1 MRQRLAALVLLSF
14 GDSAARA
21 GSYVNVALC
30 EEATGCLLNT
40 DVCHALCDPDCD
52 DPDCSFVPPFAIVHP
67 FGYTGAETALQVRI
81 CLEGADAAFGP
92 TLERAIAMWE
102 ALQPATPNC
111 EGCGTWEDPIHID
124 GTAWAHSVLLHE
136 LGHCAL
142 GLDHVERFWD
152 DDWDG
157 DFEETNF
164 TRSAEAAYKEDA
176 LDDGADNIRGSGDDF
191 HQAFGGLPAESV
203 SWFRQADND
212 PFIVDATVIDIGT
225 FSRSISNLPP
235 PDTWGASGNL
245 NVALPQGYVDSQV
258 VMFGLYQ
265 RQQFY
270 MNLLA
275 DDANMLKMART
286 GVDLMAGT
294 ADDYSVDLLYV
305 GDCSNAH
312 DLKVSVDPVPSGAF
326 GFCGNLRIDYSFDP
340 GNPLL
345 ARHFSIMR
353 IVPAAPLE
361 IVLNDAVPW
370 TLGEPIFED
379 GFESGDFSDWSVV
392 TDGSDGGEVPAEGA
406 LPAIEYEGDYGLLPE
421 EEVFLVDELG
431 LDPSSSE

>member
-1 MRQRLAALVLLSF
+1 MRQRVAALVILLF

-30 EEATGCLLNT
+30 EEASGCLLNT
-40 DVCHALCDPDCD
+40 DVCHELCDPDCD

-67 FGYTGAETALQVRI
+67 FGYTGAETTLQLRI
-81 CLEGADAAFGP
+81 CLEGGDAAFGP
-92 TLERAIAMWE
+92 T
-102 ALQPATPNC
+102 
-111 EGCGTWEDPIHID
+111 
-124 GTAWAHSVLLHE
+124 
-136 LGHCAL
+136 
-142 GLDHVERFWD
+142 
-152 DDWDG
+152 
-157 DFEETNF
+157 
-164 TRSAEAAYKEDA
+164 
-176 LDDGADNIRGSGDDF
+176 RGSGDDF
-191 HQAFGGLPAESV
+191 HQAFGGPPAESV

-225 FSRSISNLPP
+225 FSRSLSNLPP
-235 PDTWGASGNL
+235 PDTWGASGHL
-245 NVALPQGYVDSQV
+245 KVALPKGYVESQA

-294 ADDYSVDLLYV
+294 ADDYAVDLLYV

-326 GFCGNLRIDYSFDP
+326 GICGNLRIDYSFDP

-345 ARHFSIMR
+345 ARHFSIKT

-361 IVLNDAVPW
+361 IVLND
-370 TLGEPIFED
+370 
-379 GFESGDFSDWSVV
+379 SS
-392 TDGSDGGEVPAEGA
+392 A
-406 LPAIEYEGDYGLLPE
+406 LDAGRTNL
-421 EEVFLVDELG
+421 
-431 LDPSSSE
+431 